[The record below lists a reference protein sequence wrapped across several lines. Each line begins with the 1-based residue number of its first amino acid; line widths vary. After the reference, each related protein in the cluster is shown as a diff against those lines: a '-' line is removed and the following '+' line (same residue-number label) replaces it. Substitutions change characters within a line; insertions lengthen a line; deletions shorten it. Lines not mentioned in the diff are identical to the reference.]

1 MNRIQKEK
9 DDRTLSIQRVIH
21 APPGLVFRAWTE
33 PELLKQWFTPRP
45 WTTSEVVLDVRP
57 GGSNRIVMRNP
68 EGEEFPNTGVYLLI
82 DPGKRVVFTDAYTS
96 AWQPSEKPMMT
107 VDIRFIPI
115 PEGTLY
121 TAEVSHWSSADREA
135 HEQMGFYEG
144 WGICAAQLAELLEG
158 MCQSVPAATGGD
170 ISLLLSQLASP
181 AQRAILQ
188 QGVRSLADLAEYNEM
203 EVASWHGIGQS
214 ALAVIREVLAMN
226 GLSLK

>member
-1 MNRIQKEK
+1 MKNMKKEK
-9 DDRTLSIQRVIH
+9 DDRTLSIQRLIH
-21 APPGLVFRAWTE
+21 APPGMVYRAWTE

-57 GGSNRIVMRNP
+57 GGANRIVMRNP
-68 EGEEFPNTGVYLLI
+68 EGQEFPNTGVYLLI

-96 AWQPSEKPMMT
+96 AWQPSDKPMMT
-107 VDIRFIPI
+107 VDVRFLPV

-144 WGICAAQLAELLEG
+144 WGICATQLAELVES
-158 MCQSVPAATGGD
+158 MHASTSTGRD

-188 QGVRSLADLAEYNEM
+188 KGIRFLEDLTQYNEL
-203 EVASWHGIGQS
+203 EVSSWHGIGQS
-214 ALAVIREVLAMN
+214 ALAVIREVLAAN
-226 GLSLK
+226 DLSLK